1 MITTNVSLN
10 KKILEKIERIQKERE
25 SIRTEAVRTETMS
38 EVDREHKKSFRTGIL
53 KGESCSCHGSS
64 FRYWLCHSKV
74 AGRDGSS
81 YCFAGYQRT

>member
-38 EVDREHKKSFRTGIL
+38 EVDRK
-53 KGESCSCHGSS
+53 
-64 FRYWLCHSKV
+64 
-74 AGRDGSS
+74 
-81 YCFAGYQRT
+81 